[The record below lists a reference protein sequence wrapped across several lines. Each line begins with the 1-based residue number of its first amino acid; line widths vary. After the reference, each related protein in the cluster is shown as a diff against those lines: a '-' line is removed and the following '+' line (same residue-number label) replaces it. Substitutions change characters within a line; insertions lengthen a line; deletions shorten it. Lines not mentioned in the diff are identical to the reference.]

1 MPRPSVWERDSP
13 STWRSRVLTAIP
25 QPRTAPQKGVQR
37 LGGRGI
43 ASQHLSSLL
52 LLSESSL
59 SLSQAGPL
67 PRAAHSIRNHYS
79 EQ

>member
-1 MPRPSVWERDSP
+1 MPGPSVRERDSP

-37 LGGRGI
+37 WGGRGI

-59 SLSQAGPL
+59 GLSQAGPL

>member
-1 MPRPSVWERDSP
+1 MPGPSVWERDSP

-59 SLSQAGPL
+59 SLSQARPL